1 MSFIVVSF
9 WVETDYMSF
18 IFVSCMRWDLFL
30 LDVSFE
36 THETWSLSCNII
48 YLSGLWTWENL
59 WWVLCVW
66 YICVVSIFIRTMHV
80 LEWKCMVWCFY
91 TDSCVIYLVICIMV
105 FILWHTLAPHGCNDL
120 GGSLLCVLICAIDIW
135 GRFVNSIHKHILR
148 GSLINHW
155 IQKL

>member
-1 MSFIVVSF
+1 MTKGERLIKALDVCFMLYLYSWRHILQSYRFLCLVSFIDVSF

-36 THETWSLSCNII
+36 TDETWSLSCNII

-66 YICVVSIFIRTMHV
+66 YTCVVSIFIRTMHV
-80 LEWKCMVWCFY
+80 LEWKYMVWCFY
-91 TDSCVIYLVICIMV
+91 IDSCVIYLVICITV
-105 FILWHTLAPHGCNDL
+105 LFCHTHLHPMDAM
-120 GGSLLCVLICAIDIW
+120 I
-135 GRFVNSIHKHILR
+135 
-148 GSLINHW
+148 
-155 IQKL
+155 